1 MAILLKYRF
10 LFLNYIIIIKKPHIY
25 FYINYIWRDKMKY
38 RRATV
43 NKRNIKYGDLIKFIT
58 SFVLVLILSIF
69 ISSNIASFIY
79 ESSTYKKSEIDLV
92 SEENENNEKLEEEK
106 LENYSKS
113 LLSNNIVLF
122 QGGVFNDL
130 DNAEEFR
137 RKIDNKVLSS
147 IVNDG
152 KYERVI
158 LGVSTKN
165 NFLDMAD
172 FLKKNN
178 IQFVKQVYK
187 IPLNVEYNEE
197 ILKIL
202 EIFSNFILND
212 IKNVLSDEVDVT
224 DLKSDIDFLDINYGN
239 KGSYKLFNDLRD
251 LILDLDD
258 KVEKEDLESV
268 FNFVYSSFADYKL

>member
-1 MAILLKYRF
+1 
-10 LFLNYIIIIKKPHIY
+10 
-25 FYINYIWRDKMKY
+25 MKY
-38 RRATV
+38 RRTML
-43 NKRNIKYGDLIKFIT
+43 NRRNVKYGNLIKFII
-58 SFVLVLILSIF
+58 SFMMVLILSVF
-69 ISSNIASFIY
+69 ISSNIAGFIY
-79 ESSTYKKSEIDLV
+79 ESSTYKKMEIDFI
-92 SEENENNEKLEEEK
+92 SEDSENNNNLEEKK

-137 RKIDNKVLSS
+137 SKIDNKVLSS

-158 LGVSTKN
+158 LGLSTKN

-172 FLKKNN
+172 FLKDNN

-187 IPLNVEYNEE
+187 IPLDVEYNEE

-202 EIFSNFILND
+202 EIFSDFVLKD
-212 IKNVLSDEVDVT
+212 IKNVFNDEIDVT
-224 DLKSDIDFLDINYGN
+224 DLKSDIDFLDVNYGN
-239 KGSYKLFNDLRD
+239 KGSYRLFNDLRD

-258 KVEKEDLESV
+258 KVEKEDLEIIL
-268 FNFVYSSFADYKL
+268 NFVYSSFADYKL

>member
-1 MAILLKYRF
+1 
-10 LFLNYIIIIKKPHIY
+10 
-25 FYINYIWRDKMKY
+25 MKY

-165 NFLDMAD
+165 NFLDM
-172 FLKKNN
+172 LNN
-178 IQFVKQVYK
+178 
-187 IPLNVEYNEE
+187 
-197 ILKIL
+197 
-202 EIFSNFILND
+202 
-212 IKNVLSDEVDVT
+212 
-224 DLKSDIDFLDINYGN
+224 
-239 KGSYKLFNDLRD
+239 
-251 LILDLDD
+251 
-258 KVEKEDLESV
+258 
-268 FNFVYSSFADYKL
+268 

>member
-1 MAILLKYRF
+1 
-10 LFLNYIIIIKKPHIY
+10 
-25 FYINYIWRDKMKY
+25 MKY
-38 RRATV
+38 IRSTV
-43 NKRNIKYGDLIKFIT
+43 NKRNIKYGDLINFIT
-58 SFVLVLILSIF
+58 SFILFLILSIF

-106 LENYSKS
+106 LENYSES

-202 EIFSNFILND
+202 EIFSNFILDD

-224 DLKSDIDFLDINYGN
+224 DLKSDIDFLDIIISS
-239 KGSYKLFNDLRD
+239 KVLR
-251 LILDLDD
+251 
-258 KVEKEDLESV
+258 
-268 FNFVYSSFADYKL
+268 

>member
-1 MAILLKYRF
+1 
-10 LFLNYIIIIKKPHIY
+10 
-25 FYINYIWRDKMKY
+25 MKY
-38 RRATV
+38 RRTML
-43 NKRNIKYGDLIKFIT
+43 NRRNVKYGNLIKFII
-58 SFVLVLILSIF
+58 SFMMVLILSVF
-69 ISSNIASFIY
+69 ISSNIAGFIY
-79 ESSTYKKSEIDLV
+79 ESSTYKKMEIDFI
-92 SEENENNEKLEEEK
+92 SEDSENNNNLEEKK

-137 RKIDNKVLSS
+137 SKIDDKLLSS

-158 LGVSTKN
+158 LGLSTKN

-172 FLKKNN
+172 FLKDNN

-187 IPLNVEYNEE
+187 IPLDVEYNEE

-202 EIFSNFILND
+202 EIFSDFVLKD
-212 IKNVLSDEVDVT
+212 IKNVFNDEIDVT
-224 DLKSDIDFLDINYGN
+224 DLKSDIDFLDVNYGN
-239 KGSYKLFNDLRD
+239 KGSYRLFNDLRD

-258 KVEKEDLESV
+258 KVEKEDLEIIL
-268 FNFVYSSFADYKL
+268 NFVYSSFADYKL

>member
-1 MAILLKYRF
+1 
-10 LFLNYIIIIKKPHIY
+10 
-25 FYINYIWRDKMKY
+25 MKY
-38 RRATV
+38 RRTML
-43 NKRNIKYGDLIKFIT
+43 NRRNVKYGNLIKFII
-58 SFVLVLILSIF
+58 SFMMVLILSVF
-69 ISSNIASFIY
+69 ISSNIAGFIY
-79 ESSTYKKSEIDLV
+79 ESSTYKKMEIDFI
-92 SEENENNEKLEEEK
+92 SEDSENNNNLEEKK

-137 RKIDNKVLSS
+137 SKIDDKVLSS

-158 LGVSTKN
+158 LGLSTKN

-172 FLKKNN
+172 FLKDNN

-187 IPLNVEYNEE
+187 IPLDVEYNEE

-202 EIFSNFILND
+202 EIFSDFVLKD
-212 IKNVLSDEVDVT
+212 IKNVFNDEIDVT
-224 DLKSDIDFLDINYGN
+224 DLKSDIDFLDVNYGN
-239 KGSYKLFNDLRD
+239 KGSYRLFNDLRD

-258 KVEKEDLESV
+258 KVEKEDLEIIL
-268 FNFVYSSFADYKL
+268 NFVYSSFADYKL

>member
-1 MAILLKYRF
+1 
-10 LFLNYIIIIKKPHIY
+10 
-25 FYINYIWRDKMKY
+25 MKY

-43 NKRNIKYGDLIKFIT
+43 NKRNIKYRDLIKFIT

-69 ISSNIASFIY
+69 ISSNIASFVY

-202 EIFSNFILND
+202 EIFSNFILDD